1 MVITY
6 KKLKNIKFP
15 VYLLPHENWSF
26 SDGLM
31 FLDGKVVDDRNQLD
45 SSLGRRRLLTPHE
58 LFPLKNSVD
67 SMQGLLKQ
75 NVKTFIDSL
84 GRPFIYEKT
93 KRCDLKYFKISK
105 KELRTSHT
113 LLWLEGVSTPFSVP
127 RPPEGDMYYAGVLL
141 LHGLPW
147 ILYEYSE
154 VVKKSTWRKV

>member
-1 MVITY
+1 MIITY
-6 KKLKNIKFP
+6 KKLKNIQFP

-31 FLDGKVVDDRNQLD
+31 FLEGKVVDDRNQGAETI
-45 SSLGRRRLLTPHE
+45 GRRRLFTPHD

-67 SMQGLLKQ
+67 SIQGLLKQ
-75 NVKTFIDSL
+75 TVKTFIDTS

-93 KRCDLKYFKISK
+93 KRCDLKYFNIKK
-105 KELRTSHT
+105 KELRDTYT
-113 LLWLEGVSTPFSVP
+113 LLWLHGVNTPFSVP
-127 RPPEGDMYYAGVLL
+127 SPPEPGIFFAGVLL

-154 VVKKSTWRKV
+154 HPKKTTWRKV

>member
-1 MVITY
+1 MIITY
-6 KKLKNIKFP
+6 KKLKTIQFP

-31 FLDGKVVDDRNQLD
+31 FLEGKVVDDRNQGAETI
-45 SSLGRRRLLTPHE
+45 GRRRLFTPHD

-67 SMQGLLKQ
+67 SIQGLLKQ
-75 NVKTFIDSL
+75 TVKTFIDTS

-93 KRCDLKYFKISK
+93 KRCDLKYFNIKK
-105 KELRTSHT
+105 KELRDTYT
-113 LLWLEGVSTPFSVP
+113 LLWLHGVNTPFSVP
-127 RPPEGDMYYAGVLL
+127 RPPEPGIFFAGVLL

-154 VVKKSTWRKV
+154 HPKKTTWRKV

>member
-1 MVITY
+1 MIITY
-6 KKLKNIKFP
+6 KKLKNIQFP

-31 FLDGKVVDDRNQLD
+31 FLEGKVVDDRNQGAETI
-45 SSLGRRRLLTPHE
+45 GRRRLFTPHD

-67 SMQGLLKQ
+67 SIKGLLKQ
-75 NVKTFIDSL
+75 TVKTFIDTS

-93 KRCDLKYFKISK
+93 KRCDLKYFNIKK
-105 KELRTSHT
+105 KELRDTYT
-113 LLWLEGVSTPFSVP
+113 LLWLHGVNTPFSVP
-127 RPPEGDMYYAGVLL
+127 RPPEPGIFFAGVLL

-154 VVKKSTWRKV
+154 HPKKTTWRKV